1 VKKDLCLEQKDTNTE
16 ELEREIERT
25 QNKQTTNKQTNKQQM
40 VVGNDRKERYE
51 RKNYL

>member
-1 VKKDLCLEQKDTNTE
+1 LLGTKRHKHRRIGKRDRENTE
-16 ELEREIERT
+16 
-25 QNKQTTNKQTNKQQM
+25 QTNNKQTNKQQM